1 MPKEND
7 IFVDFES
14 IDEQMEEEKKA
25 SQPDYVHM
33 DETAEETEERTQEES
48 AVRKKEEY
56 KEDKKTKDIFGEE
69 FNQVDVVNKNVVKVQ
84 HAEDNEK
91 IIELDK
97 MDLIQFYEE
106 RYKKE
111 SFEYQFVEMKQDKLD
126 NIDELLRE
134 NFKDFLVYKK
144 LAGNLSGLTHAN
156 RIPQERIRTSQKSVE
171 VKDEK
176 DDKHET
182 KQIITHR
189 NKFDEVDFI
198 EVICNCG
205 ETTVIRFDYDDTA
218 DYEEEDKKNLYV
230 EEKEHV
236 DPIHNEAEDVFDD
249 LGLADS
255 IEDIDEED
263 LQSDGFT
270 DLGDSVNDL
279 DEMGSVSE
287 AVETEEVEE
296 EIDVAEEAM
305 FDEDLLSDNSEIE
318 TEVVEEENDVAEE
331 AMFDEDLLSDNSEV
345 ETEEVK
351 EEIDVT
357 EEAMFD
363 EDLLSDITEE
373 ETKEED

>member
-305 FDEDLLSDNSEIE
+305 FDEDLLSDNSE
-318 TEVVEEENDVAEE
+318 
-331 AMFDEDLLSDNSEV
+331 V